1 MRTIL
6 WTIQIVKNFRRG
18 REQINIGIQ
27 DGIWDFMLQGTNQHR
42 DTGWN
47 MGFYVAIQRMAFNL
61 SRNKQLKWSPQ
72 NSFGMSMK
80 QESPKNVKK
89 VHILAFNYPIMLTI
103 INVKELIQDSI
114 LFQKLSKV
122 VQIFFSIIR
131 TQILMLELN

>member
-1 MRTIL
+1 MEYGIL
-6 WTIQIVKNFRRG
+6 CCNT
-18 REQINIGIQ
+18 EDGIQ
-27 DGIWDFMLQGTNQHR
+27 FIK
-42 DTGWN
+42 
-47 MGFYVAIQRMAFNL
+47 
-61 SRNKQLKWSPQ
+61 KQAVKMVTPK
-72 NSFGMSMK
+72 SFWYMSMK

-131 TQILMLELN
+131 TRILMLELN